1 MKCYLAPLEGIT
13 TYIYR
18 NAYHTYFYPMDKY
31 FTPFFVPHQKK
42 GFAQKEI
49 NELLPEHNAGMNVIP
64 QILTNKAEDF
74 LHTAGKM
81 QQFGYR
87 EVNLNLGCP
96 SKTVVSKNKGSGFLA
111 FPEELDRFL
120 YEIFSK
126 STVKISIKTRLGKL
140 DPEEFSHLMTIFNQY
155 PLEELIIHPRVQTDY
170 YKNKPHLQVYKDNAP
185 KSLNPVCYNGDI
197 FTLADYQEL
206 CREIPETETV
216 MIGRGILINP
226 GLAGEIHGC
235 GKADKQMLQEFH
247 NRIYYDY
254 QELYHDDK
262 SVLFKMKELWG
273 YEIKMFANSAKYAKR
288 IRKAQKAA
296 EYLDAVKALFHD
308 QELLETY
315 TS

>member
-18 NAYHTYFYPMDKY
+18 NAYHTYFYPMEKY

-49 NELLPEHNAGMNVIP
+49 NELLPEHNRQMNVVP
-64 QILTNKAEDF
+64 QILTNRAEDF

-111 FPEELDRFL
+111 FPKELDRFL
-120 YEIFSK
+120 DEIFSK
-126 STVKISIKTRLGKL
+126 TTLKISIKTRLGKI
-140 DPEEFSHLMTIFNQY
+140 DPEEFYHLITIFNKY

-170 YKNKPHLQVYKDNAP
+170 YKNSPNLQVYRDNASQ
-185 KSLNPVCYNGDI
+185 SLNPVCYNGDL
-197 FTLADYQEL
+197 FTLSDYQEL
-206 CREIPETETV
+206 IRKFPGTKSV
-216 MIGRGILINP
+216 MLGRGILINP
-226 GLAGEIHGC
+226 GLAGEIHGQTRAEKQLL
-235 GKADKQMLQEFH
+235 KAFH
-247 NRIYYDY
+247 DRIYHDY

-273 YEIKMFANSAKYAKR
+273 YEIKSFTDSAKYAKR
-288 IRKAQKAA
+288 IRKSQKAA
-296 EYLDAVKALFHD
+296 DYLEAVNALFND
-308 QELLETY
+308 RELAEEY
-315 TS
+315 TN